1 MELIGKTSI
10 HPVVFYSGKISG
22 YTTWVLLLL
31 SWLNVFSVAGH
42 SALFLKYGSCG
53 LFLIGLLFTVMS
65 LINLGKSTTLG
76 LPSKDTVF
84 KTSGIYRFSRNP
96 MYIGFNCFTLASMLY
111 TLNIAVILLGVYS
124 IVIYHLIILGEE
136 AFLEQRF
143 HQAYTD
149 YKRLVKR
156 YL

>member
-10 HPVVFYSGKISG
+10 HPALFYSGKISG
-22 YTTWVLLLL
+22 YITWVLLVLA
-31 SWLNVFSVAGH
+31 WLNVFNIGH
-42 SALFLKYGSCG
+42 SVPFLKYGSWG

-76 LPSKDTVF
+76 LPSKNTVF
-84 KTSGIYRFSRNP
+84 KNNGVYRFSRNP
-96 MYIGFNCFTLASMLY
+96 MYIGFNCFTFAAMLY

-124 IVIYHLIILGEE
+124 MVVYHRIILAEE
-136 AFLEQRF
+136 AFLERRF
-143 HQAYTD
+143 QQAYTD